1 MMSTV
6 PFPRKNEKLI
16 PDKILLQYNAR
27 LTKTQKGQLLFS
39 EGDVAT
45 DYFQVKEGQ
54 VKMVT
59 LNAEGQE
66 FTQGFFEPGE
76 SFGEPALLGNF
87 PYPSSAIT
95 VTVSQIWRI
104 SKQNFLQLLK
114 DHFELHLKLNKTLCH
129 RLQYKAMI
137 LAEISSHTP
146 EHRLT
151 TMLGYLKA
159 KLSADQTEKIVIPYT
174 RQQLGDMTGLR
185 VETVIRTVKKMEKK
199 GILDLDG
206 RKIKF

>member
-1 MMSTV
+1 MQHLI
-6 PFPRKNEKLI
+6 FPRKNERLI

-27 LTKTQKGQLLFS
+27 LTRAQKGQLLFS
-39 EGDVAT
+39 EGDAAT

-54 VKMVT
+54 VKMFT

-66 FTQGFFEPGE
+66 FAQGFFEVGE
-76 SFGEPALLGNF
+76 SFGEPALLGGF

-95 VTVSQIWRI
+95 VTPTKIWRLPRP
-104 SKQNFLQLLK
+104 QFLKLLK
-114 DHFELHLKLNKTLCH
+114 EHFELHLKLDKTLCH

-151 TMLGYLKA
+151 TILNYLKA
-159 KLSADQTEKIVIPYT
+159 KMNSNEAEKILIPYT

-185 VETVIRTVKKMEKK
+185 VETVIRTVKKMEQK
-199 GILDLDG
+199 GILILDG

>member
-1 MMSTV
+1 MNTV

-27 LTKTQKGQLLFS
+27 LTRTLKGQLLFS
-39 EGDVAT
+39 EGDTAT

-54 VKMVT
+54 VKMYT
-59 LNAEGQE
+59 LNADGQE
-66 FTQGFFEPGE
+66 FAQGFFEAGE

-87 PYPSSAIT
+87 PYPSSAMT
-95 VTVSQIWRI
+95 VVPSKIWRI
-104 SKQNFLQLLK
+104 SKHHFLQLLK
-114 DHFELHLKLNKTLCH
+114 DHFDLHLKLDKTLCH

-137 LAEISSHTP
+137 LAEIASHTP

-151 TMLGYLKA
+151 TILNYLKA
-159 KLSADQTEKIVIPYT
+159 KIHSGEAEKILIPYT

-185 VETVIRTVKKMEKK
+185 VETVIRTVKKMEQK
-199 GILDLDG
+199 GILILDG

>member
-66 FTQGFFEPGE
+66 F
-76 SFGEPALLGNF
+76 
-87 PYPSSAIT
+87 
-95 VTVSQIWRI
+95 
-104 SKQNFLQLLK
+104 
-114 DHFELHLKLNKTLCH
+114 
-129 RLQYKAMI
+129 
-137 LAEISSHTP
+137 
-146 EHRLT
+146 
-151 TMLGYLKA
+151 
-159 KLSADQTEKIVIPYT
+159 YT
-174 RQQLGDMTGLR
+174 R
-185 VETVIRTVKKMEKK
+185 I
-199 GILDLDG
+199 
-206 RKIKF
+206 F

>member
-1 MMSTV
+1 MNTV
-6 PFPRKNEKLI
+6 PFPCKKEQVI
-16 PDKILLQYNAR
+16 SDKVLLQYNAR
-27 LTKTQKGQLLFS
+27 LTKTLKGQLLFS

-66 FTQGFFEPGE
+66 FAQGFFEPGE

-95 VTVSQIWRI
+95 VTASKIWRI

-114 DHFELHLKLNKTLCH
+114 DHFEVHLKLDKTLCH
-129 RLQYKAMI
+129 RLQYKSMI

-151 TMLGYLKA
+151 TILGYLKA
-159 KLSADQTEKIVIPYT
+159 KLYTDEAERIVIPYT

-199 GILDLDG
+199 GILSLDG
-206 RKIKF
+206 RRIKF

>member
-1 MMSTV
+1 MLKV
-6 PFPRKNEKLI
+6 RN
-16 PDKILLQYNAR
+16 
-27 LTKTQKGQLLFS
+27 
-39 EGDVAT
+39 
-45 DYFQVKEGQ
+45 
-54 VKMVT
+54 
-59 LNAEGQE
+59 

>member
-1 MMSTV
+1 MNTV

-27 LTKTQKGQLLFS
+27 LTKTLKGQLLFS
-39 EGDVAT
+39 EGDAAI

-54 VKMVT
+54 VKMFT

-66 FTQGFFEPGE
+66 FAQGFFEAGE
-76 SFGEPALLGNF
+76 SFGEPPLLGNF
-87 PYPSSAIT
+87 PYPSSAMT
-95 VTVSQIWRI
+95 VTASKIWRI

-114 DHFELHLKLNKTLCH
+114 DHFELHLKLDKTLCH

-151 TMLGYLKA
+151 TILNYLKA
-159 KLSADQTEKIVIPYT
+159 KMNSEESDKILIPYT

-185 VETVIRTVKKMEKK
+185 VETVIRTVKKMEQK
-199 GILDLDG
+199 GVLMLDG

>member
-1 MMSTV
+1 MNTV

-27 LTKTQKGQLLFS
+27 LTKTLKGQLLFS
-39 EGDVAT
+39 EGDAAI

-54 VKMVT
+54 VKMFT

-66 FTQGFFEPGE
+66 FAQGFFEAGE
-76 SFGEPALLGNF
+76 SFGEPPLLGNF
-87 PYPSSAIT
+87 PYPSSAMT
-95 VTVSQIWRI
+95 VTASKIWRI
-104 SKQNFLQLLK
+104 SKQHFLQLLK
-114 DHFELHLKLNKTLCH
+114 DHFELHLKLDKTLCH

-151 TMLGYLKA
+151 TILNYLKA
-159 KLSADQTEKIVIPYT
+159 KINSEEADKILIPYT

-185 VETVIRTVKKMEKK
+185 VETVIRTVKKMEQK
-199 GILDLDG
+199 GILALDG

>member
-1 MMSTV
+1 MNTV

-27 LTKTQKGQLLFS
+27 LTRTLKGQLLFS
-39 EGDVAT
+39 EGDAAT

-54 VKMVT
+54 VKMFT

-66 FTQGFFEPGE
+66 FAQGFFEAGE
-76 SFGEPALLGNF
+76 SFGEPPLLGNF
-87 PYPSSAIT
+87 PYPSSAMT
-95 VTVSQIWRI
+95 VTASKIWRI

-114 DHFELHLKLNKTLCH
+114 DHFELHLKLDKTLCH

-151 TMLGYLKA
+151 TILNYLKA
-159 KLSADQTEKIVIPYT
+159 KINSEEAEKILIPYT

-185 VETVIRTVKKMEKK
+185 VETVIRTVKKMEQK
-199 GILDLDG
+199 GILALDG

>member
-1 MMSTV
+1 MNTV

-16 PDKILLQYNAR
+16 PDKVLLQYNAR
-27 LTKTQKGQLLFS
+27 LTKTLKGQLLFS
-39 EGDVAT
+39 EGDIAN

-54 VKMVT
+54 VKMIT

-66 FTQGFFEPGE
+66 FAQGFFEAGE

-95 VTVSQIWRI
+95 VTASKIWRI

-114 DHFELHLKLNKTLCH
+114 DHFELHLKLDKTLCH

-151 TMLGYLKA
+151 TILSYLKA
-159 KLSADQTEKIVIPYT
+159 KLYTDETEKLVIPYT